1 MFKFNKSQSTPATP
15 KEIEISS
22 NKMVFSKDKV
32 VDITLSTIPA
42 VVTEQPVERV
52 DKKPEVFNSTDTM
65 EVRINSVV
73 NQINAAFLEVK
84 HINYN
89 HRLVSSTTFINT
101 PNVKSAIRVLAASYV
116 TGPHMQNRF
125 SVPAMLRRLATLSQL
140 FRIR

>member
-15 KEIEISS
+15 KEVDIST

-32 VDITLSTIPA
+32 VDVTLSTIPTVA
-42 VVTEQPVERV
+42 TEQPVERV
-52 DKKPEVFNSTDTM
+52 DKKPEVFNSTDTLD
-65 EVRINSVV
+65 VQINNVV
-73 NQINAAFLEVK
+73 NQINSAFLAAK

-89 HRLVSSTTFINT
+89 HRFVSTETFINT
-101 PNVKSAIRVLAASYV
+101 PSVKSAIRVLAASYV
-116 TGPHMQNRF
+116 TGPHIPNRF